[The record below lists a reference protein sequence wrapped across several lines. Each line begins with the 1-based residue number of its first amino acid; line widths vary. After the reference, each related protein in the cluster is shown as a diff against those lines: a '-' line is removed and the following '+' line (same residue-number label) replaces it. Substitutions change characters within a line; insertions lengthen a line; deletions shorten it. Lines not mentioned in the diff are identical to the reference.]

1 MVLFNNRS
9 YYNDEEHQGVMAIHR
24 GRPVENKT
32 IGIRIEKPDVDFVHI
47 ARGYSVR
54 GFGPVTEPNDL
65 NRILKEAVSY
75 VKEKAQPAVVDVVTQ
90 NR

>member
-1 MVLFNNRS
+1 
-9 YYNDEEHQGVMAIHR
+9 MALHR

-32 IGIRIEKPDVDFVHI
+32 IGIRIEKPEIEFVHI

-54 GFGPVTEPNDL
+54 GFGPVTEPQEL
-65 NRILKEAVSY
+65 YGTLKEAVNY
-75 VKEKAQPAVVDVVTQ
+75 INEKGQPAVVDVVTQ